1 MKVKIED
8 FLLTMGEYCKEHDV
22 EECLQGKCGLSVD
35 HDDLGNGDEY
45 NGCIMFGCNHPKYAK
60 MIKKRNSEVHERKAE
75 AQMKRE
81 ILFKAKHIHALP
93 ENEWMEG
100 KWVEGF
106 LSGEDYINDG
116 TYEYMI
122 DPDTICQ
129 YTGLMDKNGKKIWE
143 NDILM
148 CHDNPVDLVKA
159 VFGEFNVIEV
169 ESEEVIDSVIGWH
182 YETIPTD
189 ALSKCEPFCYSMPLT
204 EDYVKRCKMKV
215 IGNIWDK
222 SEDAK
227 PKETDNI
234 IYHDFMKKGRE

>member
-1 MKVKIED
+1 
-8 FLLTMGEYCKEHDV
+8 
-22 EECLQGKCGLSVD
+22 
-35 HDDLGNGDEY
+35 
-45 NGCIMFGCNHPKYAK
+45 
-60 MIKKRNSEVHERKAE
+60 
-75 AQMKRE
+75 MKRE

-122 DPDTICQ
+122 D
-129 YTGLMDKNGKKIWE
+129 
-143 NDILM
+143 
-148 CHDNPVDLVKA
+148 PVDLVKA

>member
-1 MKVKIED
+1 
-8 FLLTMGEYCKEHDV
+8 
-22 EECLQGKCGLSVD
+22 
-35 HDDLGNGDEY
+35 
-45 NGCIMFGCNHPKYAK
+45 
-60 MIKKRNSEVHERKAE
+60 
-75 AQMKRE
+75 MKRE

-182 YETIPTD
+182 YEVIPTD
-189 ALSKCEPFCYSMPLT
+189 ELSKCEPFCYSMPLT
-204 EDYVKRCKMKV
+204 DTYIKLNEMEVVGNVFDNPELLEEENVHGADQGRWKMTRQEKEDQAQLEWLRKWKERWKEKKRCEKKV
-215 IGNIWDK
+215 
-222 SEDAK
+222 
-227 PKETDNI
+227 TVL
-234 IYHDFMKKGRE
+234 

>member
-1 MKVKIED
+1 
-8 FLLTMGEYCKEHDV
+8 MG
-22 EECLQGKCGLSVD
+22 
-35 HDDLGNGDEY
+35 
-45 NGCIMFGCNHPKYAK
+45 
-60 MIKKRNSEVHERKAE
+60 
-75 AQMKRE
+75 RE
-81 ILFKAKHIHALP
+81 ILFKAKSGVS
-93 ENEWMEG
+93 G
-100 KWVEGF
+100 KWVEGLAF
-106 LSGEDYINDG
+106 NACNIQYIYTKPKSDG
-116 TYEYMI
+116 SEQGIYEV

-234 IYHDFMKKGRE
+234 IYHDFTKKGRE

>member
-1 MKVKIED
+1 MNNNQAIDRLVKHLEW
-8 FLLTMGEYCKEHDV
+8 GWS
-22 EECLQGKCGLSVD
+22 EET
-35 HDDLGNGDEY
+35 
-45 NGCIMFGCNHPKYAK
+45 
-60 MIKKRNSEVHERKAE
+60 AE
-75 AQMKRE
+75 AIKMG
-81 ILFKAKHIHALP
+81 IHALK
-93 ENEWMEG
+93 ET
-100 KWVEGF
+100 KW
-106 LSGEDYINDG
+106 
-116 TYEYMI
+116 
-122 DPDTICQ
+122 
-129 YTGLMDKNGKKIWE
+129 

-204 EDYVKRCKMKV
+204 EDYVKSCKMKV